1 MKIVNWLLLISFGAL
16 LIHASLGLP
25 NRGARDA
32 VMNREKSPAGSWG
45 ASSYYIRNAYRDA
58 ETPNMVTVV
67 LADYRGYD
75 TLGEETVILTAGLI
89 CYLLLR
95 KIRTNR
101 DEKKPRKAGVDAQ
114 T

>member
-1 MKIVNWLLLISFGAL
+1 LKIVNWLLLLSFGAL
-16 LIHASLGLP
+16 LIYASLGLP
-25 NRGARDA
+25 NRGDADA
-32 VMNREKSPAGSWG
+32 VMFREKSPAGSWG

-89 CYLLLR
+89 CFLLLR
-95 KIRTNR
+95 NIRKNR
-101 DEKKPRKAGVDAQ
+101 DEETLRKAGTDAQ

>member
-16 LIHASLGLP
+16 MIYASLGLP
-25 NRGARDA
+25 NRGDGDA
-32 VMNREKSPAGSWG
+32 VMHREKSPTGSQG

-58 ETPNMVTVV
+58 ETPNMVTVI

-89 CYLLLR
+89 CYLVLR
-95 KIRTNR
+95 KKRTNLH
-101 DEKKPRKAGVDAQ
+101 DKKPPKAGADAQ

>member
-1 MKIVNWLLLISFGAL
+1 LKIVNGLLLVAFGAL

-25 NRGARDA
+25 DRGDADA
-32 VMNREKSPAGSWG
+32 VMFREKSPAGSPG

-58 ETPNMVTVV
+58 ETPNMVTVI

-89 CYLLLR
+89 CFLLLR
-95 KIRTNR
+95 RKRTDR
-101 DEKKPRKAGVDAQ
+101 DGNTSLKAGADAQ
-114 T
+114 L